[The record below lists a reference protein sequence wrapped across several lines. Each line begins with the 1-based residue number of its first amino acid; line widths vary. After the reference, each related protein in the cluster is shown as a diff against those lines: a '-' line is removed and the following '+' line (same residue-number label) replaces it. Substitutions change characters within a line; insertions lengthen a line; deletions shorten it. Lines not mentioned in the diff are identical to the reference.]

1 MYCFVA
7 EFKHG
12 PIQVDSFA
20 AYVKSMHTDG
30 DYRFNQEF
38 EVKSIIIMFIIIIFM
53 FMFVYCNF
61 RNITVISYQINSEV
75 LIDEQGDYFLKKTF
89 VLCR

>member
-38 EVKSIIIMFIIIIFM
+38 EVKSII
-53 FMFVYCNF
+53 
-61 RNITVISYQINSEV
+61 
-75 LIDEQGDYFLKKTF
+75 
-89 VLCR
+89 